1 MTGPESSRSKPLK
14 IGEIAVANRVL
25 LAPMSG
31 VTDAPFRRLAATLGA
46 GLVVSEMTASDEL
59 VHGRPMS
66 LLRCE
71 TAGVGPHVVQLA
83 GCEAHWMAE
92 GARVAEASGAD
103 IIDIN
108 MGCPARHVTGGQSGS
123 ALMRDLDHALT
134 LIEATIAAVKVPVT
148 LKMRLGWDDRSLNAP
163 ELARRAEQAGVQM
176 ITVHGRTRCQFYK
189 GTADWAAV
197 RAVRDAVSVP
207 LVVNGDITSF
217 EKAVQ
222 ALEVSGADA
231 VMIGRGAQGQPWL
244 PGQIGR
250 RLETGQA
257 ETTPSLAEQL
267 AHVRALY
274 DEVCSHYGLRI
285 GLKHARK
292 HLGWAL
298 EIAAQCSR
306 APAETLKGWRQKILT
321 AEDPHRVHRSLQDA
335 FDDFCMECCRM
346 TSVAEH
352 RRAVPADSEAIL
364 NALPNPVLLVAPDGR
379 IVDANIAAE
388 SFFEISTQFLRRQ
401 SLKELVPFGSP
412 LLALIDQVRS
422 SGSPVNEYKV
432 DLGTPRI
439 GGDRQVDLH
448 VAPLTERPGH
458 IVVMLQERTIA
469 DKMDRQLTHRSAA
482 RSVIALAAML
492 AHEIKNPLS
501 GIRGAAQLLEQAA
514 SSEDRMLTRLICDEA
529 DRIVTLVDRME
540 VFGDDRPVARGP
552 VNIHSVLDH
561 VKRLAQSGF
570 ARNVRFIEDY
580 DPSLPPVLA
589 NQDQLIQV
597 FLNLVKN
604 AAEAVADLGSDAE
617 IQLTTA
623 FRPGVRLSVPGKKS
637 RVSLPLEFCVK
648 DNGSGVPEDL
658 LPNLFDPFVTTKQT
672 GSGLGLALV
681 AKIVGDHGGIIE
693 CESQPRKTTFRVL
706 MPMFNPTKQ
715 FDQSNRDGVPGTLP
729 PASQDAR

>member
-1 MTGPESSRSKPLK
+1 
-14 IGEIAVANRVL
+14 
-25 LAPMSG
+25 
-31 VTDAPFRRLAATLGA
+31 
-46 GLVVSEMTASDEL
+46 
-59 VHGRPMS
+59 
-66 LLRCE
+66 
-71 TAGVGPHVVQLA
+71 
-83 GCEAHWMAE
+83 
-92 GARVAEASGAD
+92 
-103 IIDIN
+103 
-108 MGCPARHVTGGQSGS
+108 
-123 ALMRDLDHALT
+123 
-134 LIEATIAAVKVPVT
+134 
-148 LKMRLGWDDRSLNAP
+148 
-163 ELARRAEQAGVQM
+163 
-176 ITVHGRTRCQFYK
+176 
-189 GTADWAAV
+189 
-197 RAVRDAVSVP
+197 
-207 LVVNGDITSF
+207 
-217 EKAVQ
+217 
-222 ALEVSGADA
+222 
-231 VMIGRGAQGQPWL
+231 
-244 PGQIGR
+244 
-250 RLETGQA
+250 
-257 ETTPSLAEQL
+257 
-267 AHVRALY
+267 
-274 DEVCSHYGLRI
+274 
-285 GLKHARK
+285 
-292 HLGWAL
+292 
-298 EIAAQCSR
+298 
-306 APAETLKGWRQKILT
+306 
-321 AEDPHRVHRSLQDA
+321 
-335 FDDFCMECCRM
+335 M
-346 TSVAEH
+346 TSAAEN
-352 RRAVPADSEAIL
+352 RRPAPSDGEAIL
-364 NALPNPVLLVAPDGR
+364 NALPNPVLLVAPDGK
-379 IVDANIAAE
+379 IVDANMAAE
-388 SFFEISTQFLRRQ
+388 SFFEISTQFLQRQ

-514 SSEDRMLTRLICDEA
+514 SAEDRMLTRLICDEA

-540 VFGDDRPVARGP
+540 VFGDDRPVARGA

-570 ARNVRFIEDY
+570 ARNIRFVEDY

-604 AAEAVADLGSDAE
+604 AAEAVVDLGNDAE

-648 DNGSGVPEDL
+648 DNGPGVPEDL

-693 CESQPRKTTFRVL
+693 CESQPRKTIFRVL
-706 MPMFNPTKQ
+706 LPMFSTAKH
-715 FDQSNRDGVPGTLP
+715 FDQSNRDDVSGTSLH
-729 PASQDAR
+729 ASQNTR